1 MVNPKCKSCDRY
13 ISVIELKSSGEPYKS
28 CNKCRD
34 IQKNIYIKK
43 NNKEY
48 EPDNN
53 KVLNNIPVWTNDIKE
68 NNIYKGDIE
77 INTDNKK
84 TNKCIICK
92 ELWVRADTEKV
103 WESIECLT
111 CYKCRAN
118 GGNPDNIDISHEI
131 YPEPVKNKIPVWTP
145 DSSESD

>member
-1 MVNPKCKSCDRY
+1 METPNPKCPRCKCYWKPDETDIRTSGLFAKTCKKCRTNQQKY
-13 ISVIELKSSGEPYKS
+13 KTELK
-28 CNKCRD
+28 
-34 IQKNIYIKK
+34 
-43 NNKEY
+43 KE
-48 EPDNN
+48 
-53 KVLNNIPVWTNDIKE
+53 
-68 NNIYKGDIE
+68 DIE

-118 GGNPDNIDISHEI
+118 GGNPDNIDISQEI